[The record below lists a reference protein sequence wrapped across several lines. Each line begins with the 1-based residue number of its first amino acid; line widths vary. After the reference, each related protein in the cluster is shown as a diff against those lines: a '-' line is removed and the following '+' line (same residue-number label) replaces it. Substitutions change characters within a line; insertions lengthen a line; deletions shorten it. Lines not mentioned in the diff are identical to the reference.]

1 MRLHNELEQ
10 GSPEWLALRAGKITA
25 SRAKDARDVLK
36 SGKPTAKQT
45 AYAAQVAVERIAGY
59 PIERNF
65 ETWQMRE
72 GTALEPACRAAYEAE
87 TGNVVQEVGA
97 IESDDGL
104 FLYSPDGL
112 VGDDGLIEIK
122 SLFSAERIVSIL
134 ADGDITDF
142 VDQCMF
148 GLWLTG
154 RRWIDLCIWCPALA
168 SIGLGLRVYH
178 IERDAG
184 AIDALDADMRK
195 FAKTVLDYEQRL
207 KYAATVNLV
216 GAEA

>member
-36 SGKPTAKQT
+36 SGKPSAKQT

-72 GTALEPACRAAYEAE
+72 GHEQEPACRAAYEAE

-97 IESDDGL
+97 IESDDGM

-122 SLFSAERIVSIL
+122 TLLSPDRIASVL
-134 ADGDITDF
+134 GDGDLSDF
-142 VDQCMF
+142 ICQCHF
-148 GLWLTG
+148 ALWLSG
-154 RRWIDLCIWCPALA
+154 RRWIDLVIWCPALQ
-168 SIGLGLRVYH
+168 SIGLGMRIH
-178 IERDAG
+178 RIERDEA
-184 AIDALDADMRK
+184 AIAALDADMRK
-195 FAKTVLDYEQRL
+195 FAQTALDYEQRL